1 MGREQQEA
9 RSIFLSRSSEE
20 TLIKGEVVFVKSRE
34 NLKEN
39 HKGHGYLFIFVWVS
53 GAVWPAAISAALPSL
68 HLSTPHPI
76 NSPRQRAF
84 LKGQKFLTILSFF
97 QVPDPSKIL

>member
-9 RSIFLSRSSEE
+9 CSIFPPRSSEE

-39 HKGHGYLFIFVWVS
+39 LSGHGYLFIFVWVS
-53 GAVWPAAISAALPSL
+53 GAVWPAAIPQLCPCLIPLPL
-68 HLSTPHPI
+68 TPSIPQ
-76 NSPRQRAF
+76 NRELF
-84 LKGQKFLTILSFF
+84 
-97 QVPDPSKIL
+97 